1 MMQNS
6 AIVPTAVTLDSVQQA
21 RRGLVL
27 YFAILVPLTAVLEGI
42 MIRTGSLNGLL
53 VLLLMFIPTLASV
66 IARLALREGFGDVSF
81 RVGGWR
87 GVQGMLLALVQPV
100 LVGLIAYGIAWS
112 VGLAEFAPP
121 VSTADSAA
129 QGAMA
134 RFGLLFLAALI
145 GNLVP
150 QLIGGVGEEIGWRG
164 YMLTRLIDARVP
176 YPVLVSG
183 LIWGG
188 WHLPL
193 LLSGLYYA
201 GPNVLLSALLFMV
214 AITVLSWFYAQLRLA
229 TGSIWPAIILHGAWN
244 CIIHDVFDASTG
256 GAQASLWLGESG
268 ILVMLAVVAVSLLLT
283 RVWRPSAAYY
293 RSSTSN

>member
-6 AIVPTAVTLDSVQQA
+6 AIVQTEVTLDSVQQA

-27 YFAILVPLTAVLEGI
+27 YFAILVPITAVLEGI
-42 MIRTGSLNGLL
+42 MIKTGSLNGLL

-81 RVGGWR
+81 RVGGRR

-100 LVGLIAYGIAWS
+100 LVGLVAYGFAWS

-121 VSTADSAA
+121 ASTADSAA
-129 QGAMA
+129 QGAVV
-134 RFGLLFLAALI
+134 RFGLLFLAALSV
-145 GNLVP
+145 NFVA

-164 YMLTRLIDARVP
+164 YMLTRLIDAGVP

-183 LIWGG
+183 LIWGV

-256 GAQASLWLGESG
+256 GAQASLWIGESG
-268 ILVMLAVVAVSLLLT
+268 ILVMLAVVAVSVLLT
-283 RVWRPSAAYY
+283 RVWRPSAA
-293 RSSTSN
+293 